1 MVKNRHITILGLG
14 NIIMADE
21 GFGCH
26 FVRWLERRYL
36 FPPEVE
42 IVEGGTLGYVLLDV
56 LGRSTQMIVIDCI
69 KLDDA
74 PGSIYRFTHAEFTA
88 KMPPPT
94 TAHEV
99 KFTDVLCKAEL
110 LDELPEMVF
119 LCIVP
124 AEFQDMQLEMTPAI
138 QARFP
143 EMERLV
149 LAELAAL
156 GIVPRR
162 CADA

>member
-1 MVKNRHITILGLG
+1 MADNTHITILGLG
-14 NIIMADE
+14 NVIMGDE

-26 FVRWLERRYL
+26 FVRWFEPRHR
-36 FPPEVE
+36 FPPTVE

-56 LGRSTQMIVIDCI
+56 LARSRTVIVIDCI

-74 PGSIYRFTHAEFTA
+74 PGSIYRFTHTEFTA

-99 KFTDVLCKAEL
+99 KFTDVLFKAEL
-110 LDELPEMVF
+110 MGELPAMVF

-124 AEFQDMQLEMTPAI
+124 QAYQDMDLNLTPVM
-138 QARFP
+138 QARLP
-143 EMERLV
+143 DMERLV
-149 LAELAAL
+149 LAELATL
-156 GIVPRR
+156 GIIPPRSP
-162 CADA
+162 DA